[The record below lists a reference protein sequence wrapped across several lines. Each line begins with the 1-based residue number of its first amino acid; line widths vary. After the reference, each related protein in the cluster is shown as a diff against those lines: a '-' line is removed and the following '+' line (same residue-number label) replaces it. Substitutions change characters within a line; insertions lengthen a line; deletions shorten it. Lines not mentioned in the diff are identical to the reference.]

1 MSVRSLRYIIDPV
14 SACPPGL
21 LTPTGKPVDQIH
33 MDLDDVARSAWNE
46 ILQTAP
52 GSSSLFAFFEDLL
65 EPGVALV
72 WSGSGPGRGT
82 EMRRSFSGLFGRF
95 FARAYLQ
102 LNHGFVWFTAIDG
115 NNFSLSPN
123 WRVRRK
129 SGLKTNMPDWICV
142 RPGELAIGEA
152 KGTHQ
157 KGNCTRGGRPGPI
170 KTADGQIKGV
180 VVEKRTGANRLTGW
194 TKKSVKGWAVMS
206 RWGTADPARDPFMY
220 VLDPKTAGD
229 PLDPDETEEL
239 SQAVSR
245 KSIEQTALGL
255 RLLLEKGTEI
265 VPAPRNRVTIVG
277 DDEKRAFAGAIVSP
291 FGILDVG
298 LDQAIEL
305 AARIPNPNAVRF
317 VGLDEEVLTAYLEGR
332 EIKPANRRKLN
343 DDTVVG
349 PDGLV
354 VAPVTEA
361 KVL

>member
-1 MSVRSLRYIIDPV
+1 MSVRSLRYIIDPP

-21 LTPTGKPVDQIH
+21 LTSAGTPVAQIQL
-33 MDLDDVARSAWNE
+33 DLDDVARSAWNE

-65 EPGVALV
+65 EPGTDLV

-115 NNFSLSPN
+115 NNFPLSPN

-129 SGLKTNMPDWICV
+129 SRSKTNMPDWICV

-157 KGNCTRGGRPGPI
+157 AGNCTRGGRPGPI
-170 KTADGQIKGV
+170 KTADGQLKGV
-180 VVEKRTGANRLTGW
+180 VVEKRTGARLTGW
-194 TKKSVKGWAVMS
+194 TAKSVKGWAVMS

-220 VLDPKTAGD
+220 VLDPKTDGE
-229 PLDPDETEEL
+229 PLTSDEIEEL
-239 SQAVSR
+239 SQVVAR
-245 KSIEQTALGL
+245 KSVEQTALGL
-255 RLLLEKGTEI
+255 RLLQEKGTEI
-265 VPAPRNRVTIVG
+265 FPAPRQRVTIAG
-277 DDEKRAFAGAIVSP
+277 DSEKRGFAGAIVSP

-298 LDQAIEL
+298 LDQAVEL
-305 AARIPNPNAVRF
+305 AARIPNPNAIRF
-317 VGLDEEVLTAYLEGR
+317 VGLEEEVLATYLEGG
-332 EIKPANRRKLN
+332 ELKPAARRKFS
-343 DDTVVG
+343 DDAIVG

-354 VAPVTEA
+354 VAPVTDT
-361 KVL
+361 KGS